1 MTTCI
6 RALDPAERENAKQFI
21 QALGDTK
28 PAGEQATSSTKE
40 TEATKRQRRRW
51 ASVIYINEESYWAD
65 SERRANS

>member
-6 RALDPAERENAKQFI
+6 RALDPAERENARQFI

-40 TEATKRQRRRW
+40 TEATKRQRRR
-51 ASVIYINEESYWAD
+51 
-65 SERRANS
+65 